1 MFGTTFLRSMPHG
14 VAARKGYEHL
24 VAGGRVPGD
33 TKGVAVSQF
42 SGRVKNWREAAQALD
57 SGIAAVLK
65 VPEVSSEVVIV
76 GGGGGGGGVAVAIV
90 VDLALVH
97 CHDCAFV

>member
-33 TKGVAVSQF
+33 TKGVAVSQVC
-42 SGRVKNWREAAQALD
+42 SRVKNWREAAQALD

-65 VPEVSSEVVIV
+65 VPEVSSRDVVVVVVV
-76 GGGGGGGGVAVAIV
+76 GGGGGGGGGGVGG
-90 VDLALVH
+90 
-97 CHDCAFV
+97 